1 VIGLKLLLSLVSP
14 RRVVNHPRIKTR
26 LRARTILAALGLA
39 SLAVSARAGGLVW
52 NPAVIAYEAH
62 AGEAA
67 KAFAFEVSNPS
78 TAAITVEAVTPSCG
92 CTVVKVPPLPW
103 TLAPGEKGRID
114 ASMDWRGRFG
124 LFTKSIAVA
133 TSAGPQLLTLNIQI
147 PTPEGVV
154 ELPIARARNLATA
167 STDRQAV
174 FRGDCAK
181 CHVEPAAG
189 KIGREL
195 YTAACGICHEA
206 EHRAT
211 MVPDL
216 KALPHSTD
224 AAHWRHWI
232 TYGKSG
238 SLMPAFAQRE
248 GGPLTDQQIDSLVE
262 YLSSKIAGGTKSSAQ
277 NTSIK

>member
-1 VIGLKLLLSLVSP
+1 VSP
-14 RRVVNHPRIKTR
+14 RRIIHHPRTKAK

-39 SLAVSARAGGLVW
+39 SLAISARAAGLAW
-52 NPAVIAYEAH
+52 SPAVIEYKAQ
-62 AGEAA
+62 AGEAT
-67 KAFAFEVSNPS
+67 KAFTFEVSNPS

-133 TSAGPQLLTLNIQI
+133 TSAGPQLLTLKIQI
-147 PTPEGVV
+147 PAPEGVV

-167 STDRQAV
+167 SADRQAV

-189 KIGREL
+189 KIGKEL

-216 KALPHSTD
+216 KALPHPTD
-224 AAHWRHWI
+224 GAHWKQWI
-232 TYGKSG
+232 TYGKPG

-248 GGPLTDQQIDSLVE
+248 GGPLTDPQIDSLVE
-262 YLSSKIAGGTKSSAQ
+262 YLSSKIVSEPKSSAQ
-277 NTSIK
+277 DATIK